1 MLAFLFA
8 YACVSL
14 WVSMCECKQG
24 GGFNPEWLWEVW
36 LLVPLQYEA
45 QVHNEGKRQKHIW
58 MVGDAGV

>member
-1 MLAFLFA
+1 
-8 YACVSL
+8 
-14 WVSMCECKQG
+14 MCECKQG